1 MAHDGPYPCGAYR
14 VPLGYGAV
22 TSSLVASHPKLE
34 PHLVPAPA
42 PQDAQRARILEA
54 IARVVAEKGYAAAT
68 VSDAVRAA
76 RVSRGTFYAL
86 FASKEQCFLEAY
98 ARGTEVLLARVQAA
112 ARAARGADWRAALRG
127 GMRAY
132 VETLAAE
139 PLFARTY
146 LLEIH
151 AAGPAAQA
159 ARDDVLRT
167 FAAEYGR
174 SFRAARWSNAGLRQP
189 TADELFVLAAGIDQ
203 LMCARVRELGFEE
216 LPAHTDTFV
225 RTAAALL
232 EGAASTQ
239 TGG

>member
-1 MAHDGPYPCGAYR
+1 MAAHPE
-14 VPLGYGAV
+14 LQ
-22 TSSLVASHPKLE
+22 SHLAS
-34 PHLVPAPA
+34 VPAP
-42 PQDAQRARILEA
+42 QEAQRARILEA

-68 VSDAVRAA
+68 VAGIVREA

-86 FASKEQCFLEAY
+86 FDAKEQCFLEAY
-98 ARGTEVLLARVQAA
+98 ARGTEVLLARVRAA
-112 ARAARGADWRAALRG
+112 ARAARGDDWHAALRG

-139 PLFARTY
+139 PQFARTY

-151 AAGPAAQA
+151 AAGPAASA
-159 ARDDVLRT
+159 ARDAILQT

-174 SFRAARWSNAGLRQP
+174 SYRAARRRHAAVRQP
-189 TADELFVLAAGIDQ
+189 TPDELFVLAGGIDQ
-203 LMCARVRELGFEE
+203 LMCARAREVGFER
-216 LPAHTDTFV
+216 LPEHTETFV

-232 EGAASTQ
+232 EGAASTP